1 MVTLPV
7 QLLWHQHDFG
17 GSDSEMLEALL
28 PLLPPTVSEAI
39 GAASGKGAGRSV
51 RIRYTSH
58 LWETQLTV
66 SSRGSGDVER
76 ESS

>member
-17 GSDSEMLEALL
+17 GSDSDVLEALL
-28 PLLPPTVSEAI
+28 PLLPTPVSEAI
-39 GAASGKGAGRSV
+39 GVAGGKASARSV

-58 LWETQLTV
+58 AWETQLIV
-66 SSRGSGDVER
+66 SSRGSGDAER
-76 ESS
+76 ESG